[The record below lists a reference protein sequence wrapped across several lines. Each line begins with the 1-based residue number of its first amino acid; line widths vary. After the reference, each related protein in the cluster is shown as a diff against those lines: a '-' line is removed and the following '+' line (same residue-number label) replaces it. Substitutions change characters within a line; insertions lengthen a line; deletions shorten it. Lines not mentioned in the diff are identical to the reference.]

1 MKKAIVI
8 VLILAAVGGLGYFIY
23 NTMQDDYSKNYERL
37 SKEGKSTTGTITS
50 MEDLRITINNNPKI
64 RIGIKFNTEDG
75 KEFEGTNDIIVSRV
89 AIPRKGDNVHV
100 FYNPAN
106 PKDFVVE

>member
-1 MKKAIVI
+1 MKKAVI
-8 VLILAAVGGLGYFIY
+8 ILIIFAAAGGLGYFLY
-23 NTMQDDYSKNYERL
+23 NTMQDDYSKNFERL

-50 MEDLRITINNNPKI
+50 MEDLRVTVNQNPKV
-64 RIGIKFNTEDG
+64 RIGIKFTTEDG
-75 KEFEGTNDIIVSRV
+75 KNIEGTNDMIVSRV

-106 PKDFVVE
+106 PNDFVVE